1 MLTKLRARN
10 FKCFEEVE
18 IDLGNPVVLIGP
30 NNSGK
35 TTLLQA
41 LALWAIG
48 LQRWQEK
55 RSERQSQARKRPG
68 VTINRQD
75 LLTIPH
81 PQANLLWRDLQTRF
95 TSRSGDD
102 KQETKNIRIELIV
115 SGVDHQGPW
124 ECGLEFDYAN
134 PESFYCRPLRRSDA
148 PQERMP
154 VPEQAA
160 GVKVAF
166 LPPMSGLAAIETRLD
181 PGALNVRIG
190 EGRTAEVLRNLCY
203 IVNQKQSKEWAELTH
218 QIDTL
223 FGVQL
228 NAPRYLE
235 ERGEITMK
243 YQQKHSRKK
252 GKALELD
259 LSSSGRGLQQT
270 LLILVYMYS
279 NPGAVVLLDE
289 PDAHLEILR
298 QRQIYT
304 CIKELA
310 EKSNSQ
316 IMIASHSEVLLNEA
330 ATGQDQI
337 IACVG
342 HPHALAQGKKSEVLK
357 ALTFLGFEDY
367 YQAEQTG
374 WVLYLEGSTDFLILK
389 AFAEK
394 LEHTAAQEALA
405 KPFVKYV
412 GNTVKEARRHYHGL
426 REASPSLRG
435 LALFDHLEE
444 DSHLLQHDNGESP
457 QGTLQ
462 VLMWQRN
469 EIENYFCTQE
479 ILQSHVS
486 PTAGSQAK
494 LQQLTIQ
501 AETQRNAM
509 NEAIEEITNALRSLG
524 KGSPWDAKTKASDDV
539 LVPIFKAYSHR
550 LGMHNEMSKKDLY
563 KLVASIPSPEDIDP
577 EVTTKL
583 HAIAAVAEA
592 AQPGGTA

>member
-1 MLTKLRARN
+1 MLTKLKARN

-18 IDLGNPVVLIGP
+18 LALGNPVVLIGP

-35 TTLLQA
+35 TTVLQA
-41 LALWAIG
+41 LALWTIG

-102 KQETKNIRIELIV
+102 KQQIQNIRIELIV
-115 SGVDHQGPW
+115 NGVDRQGAW

-134 PESFYCRPLRRSDA
+134 PESFYCRPLRLDQDGR
-148 PQERMP
+148 ERMP
-154 VPEQAA
+154 IPEQAA
-160 GVKVAF
+160 GVHVAF
-166 LPPMSGLAAIETRLD
+166 LPPMSGLAAVETRLD

-203 IVNQKQSKEWAELTH
+203 SVCQKQPEQWAELRR
-218 QIDTL
+218 QIDRL

-228 NAPRYLE
+228 NEPCYLE

-243 YQQKHSRKK
+243 YQQKHSRRQ
-252 GKALELD
+252 GKSLELD

-270 LLILVYMYS
+270 LLILVYMYA

-316 IMIASHSEVLLNEA
+316 VMIASHSEVLLNEA

-342 HPHALAQGKKSEVLK
+342 HLHTLGQGKTNEVLK
-357 ALTFLGFEDY
+357 ALAFLGFEDY

-374 WVLYLEGSTDFLILK
+374 WVLYLEGSTDLCILQ
-389 AFAEK
+389 AFAK
-394 LEHTAAQEALA
+394 QLGHTGAQQALA
-405 KPFVKYV
+405 RPFIKYV
-412 GNTVKEARRHYHGL
+412 GNTPKEARRHYYGL

-435 LALFDHLEE
+435 LALFDHLGE
-444 DSHLLQHDNGESP
+444 DNDLLPGEAGDPS
-457 QGTLQ
+457 QATLQ

-469 EIENYFCTQE
+469 EIENYFCRQE
-479 ILQSHVS
+479 VLQAYADPIVKSH
-486 PTAGSQAK
+486 TET
-494 LQQLTIQ
+494 QQLTIQ
-501 AETQRNAM
+501 AVTQQTAM
-509 NEAIEEITNALRSLG
+509 DEAIEEITNALQSLG
-524 KGSPWDAKTKASDDV
+524 KGSPWDAGIKASNDV
-539 LVPIFKAYSHR
+539 LVPIFKAYSRR
-550 LGMHNEMSKKDLY
+550 LGTYNAMGKKDLY
-563 KLVASIPSPEDIDP
+563 KLVYHIPSAADIDP
-577 EVTTKL
+577 EVSTKL
-583 HAIAAVAEA
+583 DAIAAVAEA
-592 AQPGGTA
+592 AQPGSTA

>member
-1 MLTKLRARN
+1 MLTKLKARN
-10 FKCFEEVE
+10 FKCFEDVE
-18 IDLGNPVVLIGP
+18 IELGNPMVLIGP

-35 TTLLQA
+35 TTVLQA
-41 LALWAIG
+41 LALWNIG

-95 TSRSGDD
+95 TSRSRDE

-115 SGVDHQGPW
+115 GGVDSQGSW

-154 VPEQAA
+154 VPEQAI
-160 GVKVAF
+160 GVNVAF
-166 LPPMSGLAAIETRLD
+166 LPPMSGLAAVETRLD

-203 IVNQKQSKEWAELTH
+203 IVSQDKSERWNELTDKIH
-218 QIDTL
+218 EL
-223 FGVQL
+223 FGIQL
-228 NAPRYLE
+228 NKPRYLE
-235 ERGEITMK
+235 ERGEITMRYK
-243 YQQKHSRKK
+243 QEHSRRK
-252 GKALELD
+252 GKDLELD

-270 LLILVYMYS
+270 LLILVYMYA

-298 QRQIYT
+298 QRQIYM

-342 HPHALAQGKKSEVLK
+342 HPHTLAQGKKSEVLK

-374 WVLYLEGSTDFLILK
+374 WVLYLEGSTDLLIFQ
-389 AFAEK
+389 AFAK
-394 LEHTAAQEALA
+394 RLSHTSAQEALA
-405 KPFVKYV
+405 RPFVKYV
-412 GNTVKEARRHYHGL
+412 GNTSKEARRHYHGL

-444 DSHLLQHDNGESP
+444 ENDALESDSDNSL

-462 VLMWQRN
+462 VLMWGRN
-469 EIENYFCTQE
+469 EIENYFCMRET
-479 ILQSHVS
+479 LQAYV
-486 PTAGSQAK
+486 
-494 LQQLTIQ
+494 
-501 AETQRNAM
+501 NA
-509 NEAIEEITNALRSLG
+509 NYG
-524 KGSPWDAKTKASDDV
+524 
-539 LVPIFKAYSHR
+539 
-550 LGMHNEMSKKDLY
+550 
-563 KLVASIPSPEDIDP
+563 
-577 EVTTKL
+577 
-583 HAIAAVAEA
+583 
-592 AQPGGTA
+592 

>member
-1 MLTKLRARN
+1 MLTKLKARN
-10 FKCFEEVE
+10 FKCFEDVE
-18 IDLGNPVVLIGP
+18 IALGNPVVLIGP

-35 TTLLQA
+35 TTVLQA
-41 LALWAIG
+41 LALWTIG

-95 TSRSGDD
+95 TSRSEDD
-102 KQETKNIRIELIV
+102 KQETRNIRIELIV
-115 SGVDHQGPW
+115 SGVDDRGAW

-134 PESFYCRPLRRSDA
+134 PESFYCRPLRLD
-148 PQERMP
+148 QDGQQRMP

-160 GVKVAF
+160 GVHVAF
-166 LPPMSGLAAIETRLD
+166 LPPMSGLAAVETRLD

-203 IVNQKQSKEWAELTH
+203 IVCQNKPEQWKELTS
-218 QIDTL
+218 QIDRL

-228 NAPRYLE
+228 NQPRYWE

-270 LLILVYMYS
+270 LLILVYMYA

-330 ATGQDQI
+330 GTGQDQI

-342 HPHALAQGKKSEVLK
+342 HPHVLAQGKINEVLK
-357 ALTFLGFEDY
+357 ALALLGFEDY

-374 WVLYLEGSTDFLILK
+374 WVLYLEGSTDLRILQ
-389 AFAEK
+389 AFAER
-394 LEHTAAQEALA
+394 LRHTDAQQALA
-405 KPFVKYV
+405 RPFVKYV
-412 GNTVKEARRHYHGL
+412 GNTPKEARRHYYGL

-435 LALFDHLEE
+435 LALFDHLGE
-444 DSHLLQHDNGESP
+444 DNDLLPSEAGNPYQS
-457 QGTLQ
+457 TLQ

-469 EIENYFCTQE
+469 EIENYFCRQE
-479 ILQSHVS
+479 TLRAYADPIIKN
-486 PTAGSQAK
+486 PKET
-494 LQQLTIQ
+494 QQLTIQ
-501 AETQRNAM
+501 AVNQQTAM
-509 NEAIEEITNALRSLG
+509 NEAIGEITNALRSLG
-524 KGSPWDAKTKASDDV
+524 KGSPWDVGIKASDDV
-539 LVPIFKAYSHR
+539 LVPIFKAYARR
-550 LGMHNEMSKKDLY
+550 LGIYNAMGKKDLY
-563 KLVASIPSPEDIDP
+563 KLVACIPPTDIDP
-577 EVTTKL
+577 EVTAKL
-583 HAIAAVAEA
+583 DAVAAVAEA
-592 AQPGGTA
+592 AQPGSTA